1 MNFANYLLFNK
12 KNLKKKIIV
21 NRELTYQKLCTL
33 INLYSKK
40 FFYQKGIIYGLSL
53 ENSENFL
60 VFYLSIIKSGNIV
73 MLIEK
78 GLSSERYEEVIQKYK
93 LNFLITEYDNDY
105 KEFTKEQINI
115 KENISEEKIFFFKR
129 KNFSFIKYKA
139 GTALILL
146 TSGST
151 GEKKAVMLSHQ
162 NLISN
167 TNSIL
172 KVLPINKKDIVNLL
186 LPNSY
191 SFGLSIINTHLKK
204 GSSIYVHTSP
214 FVGSLIKELKKYR
227 CSSFYGVPSTFE
239 ILLEKTNFLE
249 NKFPRLKY
257 IAQAGG
263 HLNKKFK
270 LQILKKFKNK
280 FFIMY
285 GLTEAAPRLS
295 FVPPSKLSK
304 KIESI
309 GIPIP
314 EVKFKLFK
322 YKKNFTQLG
331 VKGKNIMTGYLN
343 EKKMNKYFN
352 QSYFLTGDLAI
363 KDKDGFFYII
373 KRIDKTSKRFGYKIN
388 LPLMERI
395 IEKNHLC
402 KKCKF
407 FLLKNNNL
415 ILFIFF
421 NEKKNNTV
429 ENQMILKKLLRSK
442 FASYEIP
449 STIYFL
455 DYFKKSFSKK
465 LNFDEMISKYN
476 LNKN

>member
-1 MNFANYLLFNK
+1 MNFANYLLFDK

-21 NRELTYQKLCTL
+21 NRTLTYQKLCTL

-40 FFYQKGIIYGLSL
+40 FSHQKGNIYGLSL
-53 ENSENFL
+53 DNNDNFL
-60 VFYLSIIKSGNIV
+60 IFYLSIIKSGNIV

-78 GLSSERYEEVIQKYK
+78 GLPAERYEEIIQKYK

-115 KENISEEKIFFFKR
+115 KENISNEKIFFLKR
-129 KNFSFIKYKA
+129 KNLFYIKNKV

-172 KVLPINKKDIVNLL
+172 KILPINKKDIVNLL

-204 GSSIYVHTSP
+204 GSGIYAHSSP
-214 FVGSLIKELKKYR
+214 FVGSLIDELKKYR
-227 CSSFYGVPSTFE
+227 CTSFYGVPSTFE
-239 ILLEKTNFLE
+239 ILIEKTNFLE

-257 IAQAGG
+257 VAQAGG
-263 HLNKKFK
+263 HLNKEFK
-270 LQILKKFKNK
+270 LKILKKFKNK
-280 FFIMY
+280 FFVMY

-295 FVPPSKLSK
+295 FVPPSKLSQ

-314 EVKFKLFK
+314 GVKFKLFN
-322 YKKNFTQLG
+322 YKKNITQLG
-331 VKGKNIMTGYLN
+331 VKGKNIMIGYLN

-352 QSYFLTGDLAI
+352 QSYFLTGDLAK
-363 KDKDGFFYII
+363 KDKDGYFYIT
-373 KRIDKTSKRFGYKIN
+373 KRIDKTAKRFGYKIN

-415 ILFIFF
+415 VLFIFF
-421 NEKKNNTV
+421 NDKKNNTA
-429 ENQMILKKLLRSK
+429 ENQMIIKKLLRSK

-455 DYFKKSFSKK
+455 DNFEKSFSKK
-465 LNFDEMISKYN
+465 RNFDEMLSKYN